1 MARYSTTVQSKR
13 SREEVFDYLADFAN
27 AAEWDPGVVSGENLT
42 GQPVGPGSRFRLM
55 CRYFG
60 RQFPLEY
67 RITAFEV
74 PSRVV
79 FETDRGSISSV
90 DEIRFV
96 AVDEGTA
103 VTYEANLRLR
113 GLMGRLM
120 DPLLASRLSAHRR
133 KGSHRAA
140 ARAELLSRLPER
152 VNPLEDFVVGTDLRR
167 SG

>member
-13 SREEVFDYLADFAN
+13 SREEVFNYLADFAN

-42 GQPVGPGSRFRLM
+42 GQPVGLGSQFRLM

-79 FETDRGSISSV
+79 FETNGGSISSV

-96 AVDEGTA
+96 TVDEGTA

-120 DPLLASRLSAHRR
+120 DPLLALAFRR
-133 KGSHRAA
+133 IGEKAA
-140 ARAELLSRLPER
+140 
-152 VNPLEDFVVGTDLRR
+152 VGLRR
-167 SG
+167 ALNS